1 MWVKEAGVVIP
12 SRLLAFSLLGFMT
25 LLAAGCAGR
34 TGTAQSQGLINAKP
48 VAKLVEA
55 ETPAPVHLVLQDT
68 TPGKLLVSFARADE
82 PNSRVDFFA
91 GANNPDPR
99 VDPFARTNEY
109 DPREVVEQTPA
120 PAPSAPQDT
129 APDKVL
135 DSFAGAN
142 EPDPGKVVAQIPEPD
157 PLAPQDTAPDEMLD
171 PFARADEGAG
181 EEYDPWE
188 PVNASIFEFNR
199 QFDRFVLKPVAKGYN
214 FLLPDWVQ
222 LSISNFVY
230 HLRFPP
236 RLLNNVFQGKFKGA
250 GIEVGRFLVNS
261 TIGGAGLIDVAKDMG
276 LQTPDEDTG
285 QTFGFYGMK
294 PGPYLV
300 LPLLP
305 PFTVR
310 DFIGFIGDIFL
321 NPINWL
327 VAPIIEVNNVPSVI
341 AHENR
346 TTSSIVQISA
356 RVEEIVNERSRNL
369 EKYQGVEEAT
379 LDLYTA
385 VRNAYLQ
392 QRAKAIRE

>member
-1 MWVKEAGVVIP
+1 MIP
-12 SRLLAFSLLGFMT
+12 SRLLAFGLLGVVMM
-25 LLAAGCAGR
+25 LATGCAGR
-34 TGTAQSQGLINAKP
+34 VGTVQPQGVSDARP
-48 VAKLVEA
+48 VAA
-55 ETPAPVHLVLQDT
+55 
-68 TPGKLLVSFARADE
+68 
-82 PNSRVDFFA
+82 
-91 GANNPDPR
+91 
-99 VDPFARTNEY
+99 
-109 DPREVVEQTPA
+109 QTPA

-129 APDKVL
+129 
-135 DSFAGAN
+135 
-142 EPDPGKVVAQIPEPD
+142 
-157 PLAPQDTAPDEMLD
+157 DTAPDELLD
-171 PFARADEGAG
+171 PFARAEEGAG

-188 PVNASIFEFNR
+188 PFNANIFEFNR
-199 QFDRFVLKPVAKGYN
+199 QVDRFVLKPVAKGYN

-222 LSISNFVY
+222 VSISNFYY

-236 RLLNNVFQGKFKGA
+236 RFLNNVFQGKFKGA

-276 LQTPDEDTG
+276 LQTPEEDTG
-285 QTFGFYGMK
+285 QTLGFYGVK

-310 DFIGFIGDIFL
+310 DFTGFLGDIAL

-327 VAPIIEVNNVPSVI
+327 VAPIIEVKNVPSLI
-341 AHENR
+341 AHKNR
-346 TTSSIVQISA
+346 TTSSVVQYGA

-369 EKYQGVEEAT
+369 EKFQGVEEAT

-392 QRAKAIRE
+392 KRAKAVRE